1 MRIRTKVLIPLA
13 AAGAAAAL
21 LVPAGLAYADYG
33 DPITPIDGS
42 GLTWHPTSQSA
53 LDTLDGAL
61 PNVGVASVLDSANHP
76 MPTCGDPENNSLPID
91 PKATAKLCWDSGDAE
106 TEAWNPQGITTS
118 GDADDDGA
126 WGADELVLSAWNFR
140 QTGVPADD
148 SQWNGNNERH
158 NDARVAF
165 IDYTDPDAAK
175 YRWVYLVKPQ
185 DGGKTFSAAEAHVGG
200 MAWYG
205 DKLYVT
211 EVGNRGTAIRVFS
224 MKHILQT
231 TSAAGDQ
238 IGKTGDKYAA
248 YGYQYAMPE
257 VGYYTYNGG
266 KCTMDS
272 DTGQACF
279 SAISLDR
286 STSPDSLVSTEY
298 FADQDK
304 HGRLYRYDMGP
315 DYLLK
320 TDGNGSASSSQ
331 AYRSYVGNMQGVV
344 SRDGYWYV
352 AHSSAT
358 RPGSLWRQNTSESIA
373 ATCGDPATDACWS
386 MHPEALTYNVATD
399 LLWSQT
405 EWSRG
410 DCQAVEPK
418 QNCGRV
424 LYGVPLSSIVEA

>member
-1 MRIRTKVLIPLA
+1 M
-13 AAGAAAAL
+13 
-21 LVPAGLAYADYG
+21 
-33 DPITPIDGS
+33 
-42 GLTWHPTSQSA
+42 
-53 LDTLDGAL
+53 
-61 PNVGVASVLDSANHP
+61 LDSANHP
-76 MPTCGDPENNSLPID
+76 MPDCGGPEDSSLPVE
-91 PKATAKLCWDSGDAE
+91 PRATEKLCWDSGDAD

-126 WGADELVLSAWNFR
+126 WGPDKLVLSAWNFR
-140 QTGVPADD
+140 TTGVPADD
-148 SQWNGNNERH
+148 ADWNGNNERH

-165 IDYTDPDAAK
+165 IDYTDPEAAK
-175 YRWVYLVKPQ
+175 YRWVYLAKPRD
-185 DGGKTFSAAEAHVGG
+185 DGRTFSAAEAHVGG

-224 MKHILQT
+224 TKHILQT

-238 IGKTGDKYAA
+238 IGKTGEAYAA
-248 YGYQYAMPE
+248 YGYQYVMPE
-257 VGYYTYNGG
+257 IGYYSYAGG
-266 KCTMDS
+266 KCTMES

-298 FADQDK
+298 FADQEL
-304 HGRLYRYDMGP
+304 HGRLYRFDMGP

-320 TDGNGSASSSQ
+320 ADAGGAVSSVQ
-331 AYRSYVGNMQGVV
+331 AFRSYVGNMQGVV
-344 SRDGYWYV
+344 SRNDDWFV

-358 RPGSLWRQNTSESIA
+358 RPGSLWRQNTEESVA

-386 MHPEALTYNVATD
+386 MHPEALTYNAATD
-399 LLWSQT
+399 MLWSQT

-418 QNCGRV
+418 QDCGRV
-424 LYGVPLSSIVEA
+424 VYGVPFDAVVTP